1 MAKDIIVALV
11 TPFQEDGKINEDV
24 LRQLIEFNIKQDV
37 TGFFVGGSSGEG
49 LLLSYEERVRL
60 FNICSKY
67 SQSKTMIAN
76 ISSLQTNEAI
86 ALAHEA
92 KKANYHYISSTAPY
106 FYIHS
111 MKEIA
116 YYFIDLVE
124 ESNMPLIIYNFPK
137 LTKCTFD
144 LENKHILRLLNHPM
158 IHGIKHTNYDL
169 YELEKFARI
178 NKSLKIYNG
187 YDEIYLSTLSL
198 NVDGAI
204 GSTFNFLSSHF
215 LAISKCYENGQYEE
229 ALKIQNEMNKIM
241 DVLVEV
247 GLIPG
252 IKHALSLFGFDC
264 GKPRKPFMELTNSDK
279 TKVKNILK
287 HYVKGTEE

>member
-49 LLLSYEERVRL
+49 LLLSYEERVSL
-60 FNICSKY
+60 FNICTKY

-76 ISSLQTNEAI
+76 ISSLQTDEAI
-86 ALAHEA
+86 ALALEA
-92 KKANYHYISSTAPY
+92 KKANYDYVSSTAPF

-111 MKEIA
+111 MKEVA
-116 YYFIDLVE
+116 HYFIDIME
-124 ESNMPLIIYNFPK
+124 KSNMPLIIYNFPK

-144 LENKHILRLLNHPM
+144 LENKHIISLLNHPM
-158 IHGIKHTNYDL
+158 MYGIKHTNYDL
-169 YELEKFARI
+169 YELQKFARI
-178 NKSLKIYNG
+178 NKNLKIYNG
-187 YDEIYLSTLSL
+187 YDETYLSTLSL

-204 GSTFNFLSSHF
+204 GSTFNFLSSYF
-215 LAISKCYENGQYEE
+215 MTITKCYENGQYEE
-229 ALKIQNEMNKIM
+229 ALKIQNEMNEIM
-241 DVLVEV
+241 DVLIEV

-252 IKHALSLFGFDC
+252 IKHALSLFGFAC
-264 GKPRKPFMELTNSDK
+264 GKSRRPFVELTNTDK
-279 TKVKNILK
+279 TKVEDILK
-287 HYVKGTEE
+287 HYVKG